1 MNDVAIV
8 GIGLH
13 PFGRHDGKSEADMA
27 IAAIREALGD
37 AGLEWKDIQYA
48 CGASKDGR
56 FADSLVS
63 RLGLNSIPFTN
74 VAGGCATG
82 GSALINACMS
92 IQSGLADIALVVGF
106 DKHLRGMF
114 GLNTQEWNLENWYGE
129 IGFLTTVQFFAMK
142 TQRYMHD
149 FGISHNSLVKV
160 AMKAYRNGSL
170 NPKAWRRTEMDYA
183 TIANSRVINLPFR
196 QYMVC
201 SPSEGAAAIVVC
213 KRDVARRLSQKPI
226 YVKGYA
232 LRTRQFGS
240 LEVFSPSKPL
250 QNAPSPTAIAAK
262 AACEMAGVG
271 PDEIHIAQVQD
282 SEPGNE
288 IMHMAE
294 TGLCK
299 HGEQEKLIQDGST
312 AIDGKLP
319 INTDGGLMA
328 NGEPIGASALRQVY
342 ETCLQLR
349 GDASGRQVPN
359 HPMNGLCQVYGAP
372 GVSSVVVLQR

>member
-1 MNDVAIV
+1 MNDLAIA

-27 IAAIREALGD
+27 VFAIREALAD
-37 AGLEWKDIQYA
+37 AGLGWNDIQYA

-63 RLGLNSIPFTN
+63 RLGLRSIPFTN
-74 VAGGCATG
+74 VSGGCATG

-92 IQSGLADIALVVGF
+92 IQSGLADIALVVGY

-114 GLNTQEWNLENWYGE
+114 GLNAQEWNVDNWYGE

-149 FGISHNSLVKV
+149 YGISNDSLVKV
-160 AMKAYRNGSL
+160 AMKAYHNGSL
-170 NPKAWRRTEMDYA
+170 NPKAWRRSEMDYE

-201 SPSEGAAAIVVC
+201 SPSEGAAAIVIC
-213 KRDVARRLSQKPI
+213 KGDVARRLTRKPVYI
-226 YVKGYA
+226 KGYA

-250 QNAPSPTAIAAK
+250 ENAPSPTTIAAK
-262 AACEMAGVG
+262 AACDMAGIG
-271 PDEIHIAQVQD
+271 PDEIQIAQVQD

-294 TGLCK
+294 TGLCSN
-299 HGEQEKLIQDGST
+299 GEQERLIQDGST
-312 AIDGKLP
+312 GIDGFLP

-349 GDASGRQVPN
+349 GDATGHQVANSPK
-359 HPMNGLCQVYGAP
+359 NGLCQVYGAP
-372 GVSSVVVLQR
+372 GVSSVVILQR